1 MSRLLNDRIAI
12 TGSTGFV
19 GKNLL
24 EFFDKTNTKYI
35 SIRKT
40 HFQRKNTTSFPKCFC
55 MIHLIGIGDQTVEK
69 SFDQVNVELTKKA
82 IMICKR
88 SKIKKIIYFSGLGA
102 SKNSLSKYFAS
113 KFKSEQIIKKSG
125 IDYTIFRPSYII
137 GKDDYLTKNIQK
149 QIRNKRIMIPGSG
162 NYLLQPISINDVC
175 KVISIALNSNN
186 FSKKTIDLVGPE
198 KISFK
203 KLLENSVKPSI
214 SLENIPFKE
223 ARKHAVAKKNFPYG
237 IEDLN
242 ILSGNF
248 CGNYKK
254 LEKISGLKFT
264 KIRKI

>member
-102 SKNSLSKYFAS
+102 
-113 KFKSEQIIKKSG
+113 
-125 IDYTIFRPSYII
+125 
-137 GKDDYLTKNIQK
+137 
-149 QIRNKRIMIPGSG
+149 
-162 NYLLQPISINDVC
+162 
-175 KVISIALNSNN
+175 
-186 FSKKTIDLVGPE
+186 
-198 KISFK
+198 
-203 KLLENSVKPSI
+203 
-214 SLENIPFKE
+214 
-223 ARKHAVAKKNFPYG
+223 
-237 IEDLN
+237 
-242 ILSGNF
+242 
-248 CGNYKK
+248 
-254 LEKISGLKFT
+254 
-264 KIRKI
+264 